1 MAKKKKTLQS
11 KRPTK
16 PAPSWTEAKLVT
28 IRRHRLEGELIFGV
42 STISRHQVLP
52 NYERVW
58 EQTLVEEAY
67 QQAIVALLEQG
78 NVVLRVED

>member
-1 MAKKKKTLQS
+1 MAKKKKSIQS
-11 KRPTK
+11 KRSTK
-16 PAPSWTEAKLVT
+16 PAPLWTEAKLVT
-28 IRRHRLEGELIFGV
+28 VRRHRIEGELTFGV
-42 STISRHQVLP
+42 STISRQQVLP